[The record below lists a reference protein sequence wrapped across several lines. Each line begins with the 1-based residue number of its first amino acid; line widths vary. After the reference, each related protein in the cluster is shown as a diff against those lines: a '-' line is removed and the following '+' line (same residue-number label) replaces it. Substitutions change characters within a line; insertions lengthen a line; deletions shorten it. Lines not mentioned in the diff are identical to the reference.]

1 MGTDS
6 MTAGR
11 PSKYKPEYA
20 EKAAKLCA
28 LGATDVEMADF
39 FDVDISTFYR
49 WKAEFIEF
57 CDAIKTAKEAADER
71 VKRSLYERAT
81 GYERD
86 EVDIRVIDGKIV
98 QTPVRK
104 FYPPDT
110 TACIFWLKN
119 RDKEN
124 WRDKTEHEHTG
135 KISLE
140 SLVAGDE

>member
-1 MGTDS
+1 MP
-6 MTAGR
+6 AGR
-11 PSKYKPEYA
+11 PSSYKAEYA
-20 EKAAKLCA
+20 EQAAKLCS

-39 FDVDISTFYR
+39 FGVDISTFYR

-57 CDAIKTAKEAADER
+57 CDAIKVAKQAADER

-86 EVDIRVIDGKIV
+86 EVDIRVIEGRIV

-119 RDKEN
+119 RDKDN
-124 WRDKTEHEHTG
+124 WRDKTETEHSG
-135 KISLE
+135 KIGLE
-140 SLVAGDE
+140 EIIAGAKE